1 MPFEPGARISRM
13 LWLILICPWGFR
25 NPVILPVDDRLD
37 LPEPDA
43 IAGWCDLLVHFMERP
58 MRDVT
63 ALVVLQ
69 RPGPA
74 EISDADRYIFRVMCQ
89 AAAGLQTMPWAFY
102 VTGPDGV
109 QQVTEHDADLPSTS
123 AS

>member
-1 MPFEPGARISRM
+1 M

-43 IAGWCDLLVHFMERP
+43 IAGWCDLLAHFMERP

-69 RPGPA
+69 RPGRQR
-74 EISDADRYIFRVMCQ
+74 SVT
-89 AAAGLQTMPWAFY
+89 QT
-102 VTGPDGV
+102 G
-109 QQVTEHDADLPSTS
+109 TS
-123 AS
+123 SA